1 MTDGA
6 KGVLISVLDGKEV
19 FRMPTDPVCKMEINK
34 KDAVAESDYKGQ
46 TYYFCSEDCRDSF
59 DKHPEKYAEKE
70 ARKKAG

>member
-1 MTDGA
+1 
-6 KGVLISVLDGKEV
+6 
-19 FRMPTDPVCKMEINK
+19 MPTDPVCKMEINK